1 MWWWRWW
8 SGVLGISSVMVTV
21 RGRGREK
28 EALMP
33 VLMLIRIRMLI
44 LMWLLILPVILI
56 HGGILIGRGIGRC
69 MVIGIRL
76 AWIRG

>member
-1 MWWWRWW
+1 M
-8 SGVLGISSVMVTV
+8 SGISRVMVTV

-28 EALMP
+28 EAIMP
-33 VLMLIRIRMLI
+33 VLILIQIRMLI
-44 LMWLLILPVILI
+44 LMRMLILPVILI

-76 AWIRG
+76 ASIRG